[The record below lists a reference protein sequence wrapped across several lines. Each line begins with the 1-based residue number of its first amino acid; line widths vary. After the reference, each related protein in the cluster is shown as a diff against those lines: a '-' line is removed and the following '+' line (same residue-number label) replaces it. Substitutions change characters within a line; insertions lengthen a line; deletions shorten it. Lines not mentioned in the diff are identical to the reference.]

1 MGLIGKTS
9 HTKFIPL
16 EYMFSS
22 VEDRL
27 SILQGLFDTDGTPT
41 VSAVVEYCT
50 VSRRLLDGVKELAQ
64 SLGGTCISGESSV
77 ALPDGRL
84 TTYYRARVK
93 LPRRFKAFRLQRK
106 QEKMDA
112 VKRQREPYR
121 AVDSVVRAKVGE
133 TVCIS
138 VESEDRLYLTS
149 GYIPTHNT
157 VMASKILLNLGVP
170 TCILVHKEF
179 LEKQWMEALR
189 ETLGSK
195 ATVGVFRRNKK
206 DNGSTHDVVVA
217 STQTITSKKRVI
229 PEEFLNSFGLLVLD
243 EVHRYGAEVWQ
254 TAIWKYPAAMRL
266 GLTATPD
273 RMDGM
278 WPVIYSNIG
287 PVAYELESE
296 AIDNS
301 VYIVK
306 LRTPVNTAEWGAEWM
321 DKMQRRAKMLSVL
334 ASHEGRN
341 KAISGQIE
349 KAYKKG
355 RRILVISERINQLE
369 VLRDMLVYAGG
380 NPEHTG
386 LLIGGTKKADREA
399 IQEKQVIFSTYGM
412 SKEGLDIPSLDTL
425 FLASPQADI
434 RQTVGRILRDLV
446 GKCHPITVDFVDTS
460 IEELVGQAFH
470 RLRDYQAMG
479 CHVHGDVQ

>member
-1 MGLIGKTS
+1 MVIVDSTVQFRGSDVEPEFLEELKKAHTVSLPWEKGKFEMFEYDEETQVFRFPRS
-9 HTKFIPL
+9 AHRFFTNRAKIKVCLGDRKIPREAPRFSPRDGQGEAIHVITKF
-16 EYMFSS
+16 
-22 VEDRL
+22 L
-27 SILQGLFDTDGTPT
+27 SYG
-41 VSAVVEYCT
+41 VVEKGF
-50 VSRRLLDGVKELAQ
+50 S
-64 SLGGTCISGESSV
+64 GGILSAGCGK
-77 ALPDGRL
+77 G
-84 TTYYRARVK
+84 K
-93 LPRRFKAFRLQRK
+93 
-106 QEKMDA
+106 
-112 VKRQREPYR
+112 
-121 AVDSVVRAKVGE
+121 
-133 TVCIS
+133 
-138 VESEDRLYLTS
+138 
-149 GYIPTHNT
+149 T

-179 LEKQWMEALR
+179 LEKQWKVALQ

-195 ATVGVFRRNKK
+195 ATVGVFRRNKV
-206 DNGSTHDVVVA
+206 DNGNTHDVVVA
-217 STQTITSKKRVI
+217 STQTITSKKRDI
-229 PEEFLNSFGLLVLD
+229 PEEFLKSFGLLILD

-306 LRTPVNTAEWGAEWM
+306 LRTPVNTAEWSDEWM

-334 ASHEGRN
+334 AAHEGRN
-341 KAISGQIE
+341 RAISGQIE
-349 KAYKKG
+349 KAYSKG

-369 VLRDMLVYAGG
+369 ILIDMLVKAGG
-380 NPEHTG
+380 DPEHIG
-386 LLIGGTKKADREA
+386 LLIGGTKKADREQ

-479 CHVHGDVQ
+479 CNVHGDVQ

>member
-1 MGLIGKTS
+1 MIIVDSTVRFRRFDVLPEFLEELKNAHTLRLPWDKGTFEMFEYCEETQMFRFPRSAHRFFVGHEHKVEVVKGSRRIPGDAPKFLPREGQDDAIQAM
-9 HTKFIPL
+9 TKFL
-16 EYMFSS
+16 AEGVEEKGFSGGI
-22 VEDRL
+22 L
-27 SILQGLFDTDGTPT
+27 SAGCGKGKST
-41 VSAVVEYCT
+41 
-50 VSRRLLDGVKELAQ
+50 
-64 SLGGTCISGESSV
+64 
-77 ALPDGRL
+77 
-84 TTYYRARVK
+84 
-93 LPRRFKAFRLQRK
+93 
-106 QEKMDA
+106 
-112 VKRQREPYR
+112 
-121 AVDSVVRAKVGE
+121 
-133 TVCIS
+133 
-138 VESEDRLYLTS
+138 
-149 GYIPTHNT
+149 
-157 VMASKILLNLGVP
+157 MASKIILNLGVP

-179 LEKQWMEALR
+179 LEGQWISALR
-189 ETLGSK
+189 DNLGST
-195 ATVGVFRRNKK
+195 ATVGIFRRNKK
-206 DNGSTHDVVVA
+206 DNGNTHDVVVA
-217 STQTITSKKRVI
+217 STQTITSKKREI

-321 DKMQRRAKMLSVL
+321 DKMQRRAKMLSIL
-334 ASHEGRN
+334 AAHEGRN
-341 KAISGQIE
+341 KAISSQIE

-355 RRILVISERINQLE
+355 RKLLVISERISQLE
-369 VLRDMLVYAGG
+369 VLRDMLIEAGG
-380 NPEHTG
+380 DIENIG
-386 LLIGGTKKADREA
+386 ILIGATKKSDREA
-399 IQEKQVIFSTYGM
+399 IQAKQVIFSTYGM

-434 RQTVGRILRDLV
+434 RQTVGRILRDLE

-470 RLRDYQAMG
+470 RLKDYQSMG
-479 CHVHGDVQ
+479 CNVHGDVQ

>member
-1 MGLIGKTS
+1 MVILDSTVQFRRSDVAPEFLEELKKAHTISLPWEKGKFEMFEHDEETQVFRFPRSAHRFFVNEAKVDVIKGDRRIPREASKFDPREGQEEAIQVMTKFLSEGASEKGFSGGILSAGCGKGKT
-9 HTKFIPL
+9 I
-16 EYMFSS
+16 
-22 VEDRL
+22 
-27 SILQGLFDTDGTPT
+27 
-41 VSAVVEYCT
+41 
-50 VSRRLLDGVKELAQ
+50 
-64 SLGGTCISGESSV
+64 
-77 ALPDGRL
+77 
-84 TTYYRARVK
+84 
-93 LPRRFKAFRLQRK
+93 
-106 QEKMDA
+106 
-112 VKRQREPYR
+112 
-121 AVDSVVRAKVGE
+121 
-133 TVCIS
+133 
-138 VESEDRLYLTS
+138 
-149 GYIPTHNT
+149 
-157 VMASKILLNLGVP
+157 MASKILLNLGVP

-179 LEKQWMEALR
+179 LEKQWKVALQ
-189 ETLGSK
+189 ETLGSR

-217 STQTITSKKRVI
+217 STQTITSKKRDI
-229 PEEFLNSFGLLVLD
+229 PEEFLKSFGLLVLD

-321 DKMQRRAKMLSVL
+321 DKMQRRAKMLSAL
-334 ASHEGRN
+334 AVHEGRN

-369 VLRDMLVYAGG
+369 ILRDMLVASGG
-380 NPEHTG
+380 DSEHTG
-386 LLIGGTKKADREA
+386 LLIGGTKKSDREA
-399 IQEKQVIFSTYGM
+399 VQEKQVIFSTYGM

-434 RQTVGRILRDLV
+434 RQTVGRILRDLI

-479 CHVHGDVQ
+479 CNVYGDVQ